1 MKALFPWLAALV
13 VLGLAAPVTAAAP
26 SPSADDTLKVK
37 RFLSSYFLKNEDTPD
52 PSVHVAMAF
61 ADLKGDGQLDA
72 VVYVSGGGYCGSG
85 GCTTLVLV
93 PSASS
98 YKVIM
103 DEPITIRPIRLLR
116 TSTKGWRDISVVRKG
131 ELRGDHFEYD
141 EIVRSF
147 NGSRYRDKRKV
158 PLMGSARLPGKD
170 LIAADNDGTPLY
182 Q

>member
-1 MKALFPWLAALV
+1 
-13 VLGLAAPVTAAAP
+13 
-26 SPSADDTLKVK
+26 
-37 RFLSSYFLKNEDTPD
+37 
-52 PSVHVAMAF
+52 
-61 ADLKGDGQLDA
+61 
-72 VVYVSGGGYCGSG
+72 
-85 GCTTLVLV
+85 
-93 PSASS
+93 
-98 YKVIM
+98 M

-147 NGSRYRDKRKV
+147 NGSLYRDKRKV
-158 PLMGSARLPGKD
+158 PLMGSARLLGKD